1 VTVYGILL
9 FDSAQE
15 LDFAGPWE
23 VFTSSSALRGG
34 ADEVLLVAERPGPV
48 RCSQGMRVL
57 PDRTLGDHPPLDVVL
72 VPGGHGARDAETRN
86 ETLTRWLAD
95 TAALATWV
103 VGVCTGAF
111 LLHAAGPGR
120 GRRVATHRQYEDA
133 LEERGDVTV
142 VRDARYV
149 VDGNLL
155 TSQGVSAGID
165 STLWLVGR
173 LYGREHARAVRRALQ
188 YDPAP
193 PYLADEPLP
202 LPMAD
207 RETEYRPT

>member
-1 VTVYGILL
+1 MTTYGILL

-15 LDFAGPWE
+15 LDVVGPWE
-23 VFTSSSALRGG
+23 VFTTSSGLRDG
-34 ADEVLLVAERPGPV
+34 ADDVLLLAERSAPV
-48 RCSQGMRVL
+48 RCSQGMRIL

-72 VPGGHGARDAETRN
+72 VPGGHGAREAETRN
-86 ETLTRWLAD
+86 ERVGGWLTG
-95 TAALATWV
+95 AAARATWV
-103 VGVCTGAF
+103 VGVCTGTF
-111 LLHAAGPGR
+111 LLHAAGPAR
-120 GRRVATHRQYEDA
+120 GRRVATHREYEDA
-133 LEERGDVTV
+133 LEARGDITV

-149 VDGNLL
+149 VDGRLL

-173 LYGREHARAVRRALQ
+173 LHGREHARAVRRALQ

-202 LPMAD
+202 APATD
-207 RETEYRPT
+207 PETEHRPR

>member
-1 VTVYGILL
+1 MTTYGILL
-9 FDSAQE
+9 FDTAQE

-23 VFTSSSALRGG
+23 VFTTSSRLRDDMDD
-34 ADEVLLVAERPGPV
+34 AVLVAERSGPV

-57 PDRTLGDHPPLDVVL
+57 PDHTLDDHPPLDVVL
-72 VPGGHGARDAETRN
+72 VPGGSGAREVEPHNAR
-86 ETLTRWLAD
+86 LTGWLAG
-95 TAALATWV
+95 TAAHAVWT

-111 LLHAAGPGR
+111 LLHAAGPAR
-120 GRRVATHRQYEDA
+120 SRRVATHRQYEQA

-149 VDGNLL
+149 VDGDLL

-165 STLWLVGR
+165 CALWLVGR
-173 LYGREHARAVRRALQ
+173 LHGRAHARAVRQALQ

-193 PYLADEPLP
+193 PYLADEPLAWSRQGP
-202 LPMAD
+202 
-207 RETEYRPT
+207 